1 MAIASNP
8 GPFVND
14 TPPHNRNRIRRI
26 TFLVGPTKTVSHLDN
41 RASGSVGAYEKVRDD
56 SLDPANIHVTERDT
70 FIDEE
75 A

>member
-8 GPFVND
+8 GPFDGVPSGD
-14 TPPHNRNRIRRI
+14 VNRIRRI
-26 TFLVGPTKTVSHLDN
+26 TFLVGPVKTVSHLDN
-41 RASGSVGAYEKVRDD
+41 RASGSKGAYEKVRDD
-56 SLDPANIHVTERDT
+56 SSDPANIHVTERDT

>member
-8 GPFVND
+8 GPFDGVASGD
-14 TPPHNRNRIRRI
+14 VNRIRRI
-26 TFLVGPTKTVSHLDN
+26 TFLVGPVKTVSHVDN
-41 RASGSVGAYEKVRDD
+41 HASGSVAAYDKVRDD
-56 SLDPANIHVTERDT
+56 SSDPANIQVTERDT

>member
-8 GPFVND
+8 GPFDGVASGD
-14 TPPHNRNRIRRI
+14 VNRIRRI
-26 TFLVGPTKTVSHLDN
+26 TFMVGPLKTVSHLDN

-56 SLDPANIHVTERDT
+56 SIDPANIHVVERDT

>member
-8 GPFVND
+8 GPFDGETGKV
-14 TPPHNRNRIRRI
+14 NRIQRI
-26 TFLVGPTKTVSHLDN
+26 TFMIGPTKTASHVDH
-41 RASGSVGAYEKVRDD
+41 RGSGSKGPYEKVRDD
-56 SLDPANIHVTERDT
+56 SSDPANIHVVERDT

>member
-8 GPFVND
+8 GPFANEASGDV
-14 TPPHNRNRIRRI
+14 NRIRRI

-41 RASGSVGAYEKVRDD
+41 QASGSKGPYEKVRDD
-56 SLDPANIHVTERDT
+56 SSDPANIQVTERDT
-70 FIDEE
+70 FITEE

>member
-1 MAIASNP
+1 MAISDAPLAGSP
-8 GPFVND
+8 SGDV
-14 TPPHNRNRIRRI
+14 NRIRRI
-26 TFLVGPTKTVSHLDN
+26 TFLVGPLKTVSHLDN

-56 SLDPANIHVTERDT
+56 STDPANIHVVERDT